1 MEFKDLI
8 SFIKKEDERLRNR
21 YGNYP
26 DEEKRIL
33 ARTVKLAEE
42 FGELCD
48 EVLAYNSMQRK
59 DKLDNIVEGNLAEE
73 FADVI
78 ITSLLLANAMNVDIE
93 KALEKKMEK
102 IDKRYEK

>member
-1 MEFKDLI
+1 
-8 SFIKKEDERLRNR
+8 
-21 YGNYP
+21 
-26 DEEKRIL
+26 
-33 ARTVKLAEE
+33 VKLAEE

>member
-42 FGELCD
+42 FCELCD